1 MKKLTLIWHGKIFL
15 VSLLLIYNTGCIARN
30 STSFYDLYTL
40 FNALWILFLV
50 LGLSSGIYYI
60 FGKDDKKRNNAGKAS
75 IVCLILFVAL
85 LITA

>member
-1 MKKLTLIWHGKIFL
+1 
-15 VSLLLIYNTGCIARN
+15 
-30 STSFYDLYTL
+30 L
-40 FNALWILFLV
+40 FNALWILFLA

-75 IVCLILFVAL
+75 IVCLVLFVAL

>member
-1 MKKLTLIWHGKIFL
+1 MKTSALYRFGKIFL
-15 VSLLLIYNTGCIARN
+15 VYLLLIYQTSCIARN
-30 STSFYDLYTL
+30 GISFNDLYTL
-40 FNALWILFLV
+40 FNALWILFLA